1 VRCIYELL
9 RKHAVIQVMV
19 QKTKQTLLI
28 DILFVSRQAKFN
40 QPAVF
45 TLNSNLE
52 RNFKFFSVIIFG
64 KLLNFEFLR

>member
-1 VRCIYELL
+1 MRCIYELL